1 MSTILI
7 PLYIYPSFSS
17 SHESSGWAPLFRA
30 LTTALT
36 KNPSL
41 EFLVVIN
48 PGNGPGPDYPI
59 PNADYRAALSKL
71 SDTTQYP
78 NVKVIGWS
86 GPSRSRCD
94 NWHCQPHHMT
104 SPASSSGGSPT
115 LHRIAL
121 PITSNHP
128 PVNTGLWQHCTIT
141 SESPIQQP
149 GKDISYDARR
159 AADHGYQW
167 LLKIAG
173 AWTPPCPHLRV
184 VRTFGLSAPCPR
196 PAGVRDTHLSLELSS
211 LAAPGTTL
219 VLVRS
224 AVWTLLGLIS
234 VFDSVEHLR
243 RQQPAADPLA
253 ENNQFSG
260 PRKSLASTQF
270 PNGASS
276 TGMSKDPELSTEAQ
290 LELLLELAERPHSI
304 FASGRRKIETSAA
317 IALFRGKRALE
328 PCSTFLETLAHWC
341 FSRISGLVW
350 RSPHAHGPQG
360 WRSMSERK
368 ATEISDFPNLL
379 FPSVFLASPL
389 RSNPARFQPGS
400 VPARARPH
408 GDLGGEDLNLP
419 LFFFKGSLS
428 LFAGKQTGI
437 RSLKD
442 PVLAIDTR
450 RRAVHGPL
458 LRFVPLPALCIS
470 RTKAIRLDGIFVDE
484 VPIDAQYLDYLQRIT
499 DSVRSGFAEVASRRS
514 HCDNINSSDNTSL
527 SAPSSSTTSSTTGL
541 GIVIHNPGIF
551 PSADSSDAFFSPR
564 LVDYVVVFENCL
576 AAWWDS
582 GDYVNA
588 NLALLTPEKRA
599 KAIAV
604 AHTCGCGP
612 KSQAGGSSGGRPQQ
626 PDSGG
631 HHAADAEKTEG
642 SEKEAIKKN
651 VQNFLDEVVT
661 QHKLAGHF
669 ATSATDYATWCSGW
683 EGYVEVAC
691 DLGGSNTLTGEASE
705 EGLHG

>member
-36 KNPSL
+36 KNPYGQREVEEVERDVKAYLGWL
-41 EFLVVIN
+41 EFAERGEWV
-48 PGNGPGPDYPI
+48 
-59 PNADYRAALSKL
+59 
-71 SDTTQYP
+71 T
-78 NVKVIGWS
+78 
-86 GPSRSRCD
+86 
-94 NWHCQPHHMT
+94 
-104 SPASSSGGSPT
+104 SSSGGSPT

-121 PITSNHP
+121 PIASNYAP
-128 PVNTGLWQHCTIT
+128 ANTGLWQHCTIT

-149 GKDISYDARR
+149 GKGISHGARR

-184 VRTFGLSAPCPR
+184 VRTVSPTGRSPGHAP
-196 PAGVRDTHLSLELSS
+196 E
-211 LAAPGTTL
+211 PGTSLTQWSISADNSPL
-219 VLVRS
+219 PIRSPRTNNSPVLGYYAEGRMNTRTVR
-224 AVWTLLGLIS
+224 L
-234 VFDSVEHLR
+234 EHTCVS
-243 RQQPAADPLA
+243 
-253 ENNQFSG
+253 SG
-260 PRKSLASTQF
+260 F
-270 PNGASS
+270 
-276 TGMSKDPELSTEAQ
+276 
-290 LELLLELAERPHSI
+290 
-304 FASGRRKIETSAA
+304 
-317 IALFRGKRALE
+317 RALCGGVLMLTGLKVGGQCLSE
-328 PCSTFLETLAHWC
+328 KQPRF
-341 FSRISGLVW
+341 RIS
-350 RSPHAHGPQG
+350 Q
-360 WRSMSERK
+360 
-368 ATEISDFPNLL
+368 IC
-379 FPSVFLASPL
+379 
-389 RSNPARFQPGS
+389 
-400 VPARARPH
+400 
-408 GDLGGEDLNLP
+408 
-419 LFFFKGSLS
+419 FF
-428 LFAGKQTGI
+428 
-437 RSLKD
+437 
-442 PVLAIDTR
+442 
-450 RRAVHGPL
+450 
-458 LRFVPLPALCIS
+458 
-470 RTKAIRLDGIFVDE
+470 AIRLDGIFVDE

-499 DSVRSGFAEVASRRS
+499 DSVRSGFAEVAYRRS

-551 PSADSSDAFFSPR
+551 PSVDSSDAFFSPR

-626 PDSGG
+626 PDSEG

-691 DLGGSNTLTGEASE
+691 DLGGSNMLTGEASE

>member
-78 NVKVIGWS
+78 NVKVIG
-86 GPSRSRCD
+86 
-94 NWHCQPHHMT
+94 
-104 SPASSSGGSPT
+104 
-115 LHRIAL
+115 
-121 PITSNHP
+121 NHP

-167 LLKIAG
+167 LLKNRRRLDT
-173 AWTPPCPHLRV
+173 WTPPYPHLQV
-184 VRTFGLSAPCPR
+184 VRTVS
-196 PAGVRDTHLSLELSS
+196 PAGRS
-211 LAAPGTTL
+211 PG
-219 VLVRS
+219 
-224 AVWTLLGLIS
+224 
-234 VFDSVEHLR
+234 H
-243 RQQPAADPLA
+243 
-253 ENNQFSG
+253 
-260 PRKSLASTQF
+260 
-270 PNGASS
+270 
-276 TGMSKDPELSTEAQ
+276 
-290 LELLLELAERPHSI
+290 
-304 FASGRRKIETSAA
+304 
-317 IALFRGKRALE
+317 ALE
-328 PCSTFLETLAHWC
+328 PGTCLTQWS
-341 FSRISGLVW
+341 ISADNNPLPI
-350 RSPHAHGPQG
+350 RSPRTNNSPVLGYYAEGRMNARTVRLEHTGVSPGVRALCGGVLMLTGLKVGGQCL
-360 WRSMSERK
+360 SEK

-379 FPSVFLASPL
+379 FRLFFLASPL
-389 RSNPARFQPGS
+389 RSNPAPLQPGS
-400 VPARARPH
+400 VPTR
-408 GDLGGEDLNLP
+408 LGP
-419 LFFFKGSLS
+419 SPGSAPRGSWRGGSQFTL
-428 LFAGKQTGI
+428 
-437 RSLKD
+437 
-442 PVLAIDTR
+442 
-450 RRAVHGPL
+450 
-458 LRFVPLPALCIS
+458 
-470 RTKAIRLDGIFVDE
+470 AIRLDGIFVDE

-499 DSVRSGFAEVASRRS
+499 DSVRSGFAEAAYRRS
-514 HCDNINSSDNTSL
+514 HCDSINSSENTSL
-527 SAPSSSTTSSTTGL
+527 SAPSSSATSSTTGL

-564 LVDYVVVFENCL
+564 LVNYVVVFENCL

-626 PDSGG
+626 PDLEG
-631 HHAADAEKTEG
+631 HHAAEAEKTEG

-691 DLGGSNTLTGEASE
+691 DLGGSNMLTGEASE